1 MNDKT
6 AFPLCW
12 PDGWP
17 RTPRPK
23 IQPSRFKRT
32 SRHAARNHSMEEVR
46 RELAVEIDRLGARNP
61 ILSTNVRLR
70 LDGLPYSNQAQPD
83 DRGAS
88 VYFELKGKPVS
99 LACDRW
105 DRVEDNIWAI
115 VKHIESLRGQ
125 DRWGVGNIEQ
135 AFRGYLALPERAG
148 GSAWW
153 ETLGVAVNASAEQVK
168 EAYRLLVK
176 KHHPDAGGD
185 AEMFHRLQ
193 EAFRQS
199 QQLHA
204 PKAAPA
210 K

>member
-12 PDGWP
+12 PEGWP
-17 RTPRPK
+17 RTPRN
-23 IQPSRFKRT
+23 QTQESRFKR
-32 SRHAARNHSMEEVR
+32 SCSFAARHHSMDEVR
-46 RELAVEIDRLGARNP
+46 RSLANELDRLGARNP
-61 ILSTNVRLR
+61 ILSTNIRLR

-83 DRGAS
+83 DRGAA

-135 AFRGYLALPERAG
+135 AFRGYLALPERG
-148 GSAWW
+148 TGSAWW
-153 ETLGVAVNASAEQVK
+153 EVLGVAVNASAEQVK
-168 EAYRLLVK
+168 EAYRLLAK

-185 AEMFHRLQ
+185 TEMFHRVQ
-193 EAFRQS
+193 EAFRMS

-204 PKAAPA
+204 PRSEGKG
-210 K
+210 